1 MRKKH
6 YLVLLAVILMA
17 GCGSQSTPTVS
28 TEAETQVSE
37 APIIEETESKEPEFD
52 KDAYKSLVKDAV
64 TMIDEDCVALSNL
77 ISYEYDKL
85 DANAKVGLT
94 SQTSEDLA
102 ASAISW
108 LEENSDYKVDDLN
121 DHFQELT
128 LSYGDLAF
136 IQTDDPELKKI
147 AESYDSLYLSYAVV
161 HDLATN
167 PPTDMDDLYIRYN
180 AQYEDIKDSDIVLHP
195 LLGIED

>member
-180 AQYEDIKDSDIVLHP
+180 AQYEDIKESDIVLHP